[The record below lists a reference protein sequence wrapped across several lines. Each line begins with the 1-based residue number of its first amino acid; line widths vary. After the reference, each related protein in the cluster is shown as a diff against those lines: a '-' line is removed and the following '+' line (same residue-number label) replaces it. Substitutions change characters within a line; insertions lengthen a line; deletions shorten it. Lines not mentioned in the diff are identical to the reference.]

1 LPNLFDL
8 SREALGDHV
17 GSILIVEDEPTVLML
32 VESILQGAGYETLTA
47 GTLAQ
52 AQAVLTSEEKID
64 LVFTDVQLVDQ
75 LEGGILI
82 GEMVRQLRPGTPVI
96 YATAR
101 SLTDGMQAQL
111 VEPSA
116 FVQKPYTDENVL
128 MAVAKFLRRTN
139 QKTP

>member
-1 LPNLFDL
+1 VSGF
-8 SREALGDHV
+8 SV
-17 GSILIVEDEPTVLML
+17 GSILIVEDEPTVLLL

-52 AQAVLTSEEKID
+52 AQAVLTSEERID

-82 GEMVRQLRPGTPVI
+82 GEMVGQLRPGIPVI

-128 MAVAKFLRRTN
+128 TAVAKFLRTTN